1 MGLDRLSVVALV
13 LVVFAAVA
21 CDSGGRPK
29 RLLYGRP
36 AHQFGPVS
44 GSVIADGRVLERA
57 LLRGRLDSCVFRGDR
72 ASLAPNALVVERIG
86 VDGESLTFANRGRT
100 GVYACDGGVDP
111 VGERVRPWCGAVF
124 GALVH
129 GRLLDPRLDVLCRT
143 RKGTPLAY
151 AFVQPVAGAH
161 WIGVVQD
168 GYTELY
174 EVLAGL
180 PVRIAS
186 TRDVSV
192 DAARARFE
200 VSQYDVAGR
209 LLERGDLE
217 AAVAG

>member
-1 MGLDRLSVVALV
+1 VGLDRLSVAALL
-13 LVVFAAVA
+13 LVVFAAAA

-36 AHQFGPVS
+36 ALQFGPVA
-44 GSVIADGRVLERA
+44 GSVIADGRVLRRV
-57 LLRGRLDSCVFRGDR
+57 LLRGRLNSCLFRGDR
-72 ASLAPNALVVERIG
+72 ASVAPNALVVERVG
-86 VDGESLTFANRGRT
+86 VDGESLTFANRGGT

-111 VGERVRPWCGAVF
+111 VGERVPPWCGAVF
-124 GALVH
+124 GELVH

-143 RKGTPLAY
+143 RKGAPLAY

-161 WIGVVQD
+161 WIGVAQD
-168 GYTELY
+168 GYIELY

-192 DAARARFE
+192 EAARARFQ